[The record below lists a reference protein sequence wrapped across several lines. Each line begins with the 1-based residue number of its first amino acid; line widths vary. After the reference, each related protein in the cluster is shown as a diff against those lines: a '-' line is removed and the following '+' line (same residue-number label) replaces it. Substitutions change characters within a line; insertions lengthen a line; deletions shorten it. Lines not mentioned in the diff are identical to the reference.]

1 MDAALEG
8 YPMRASNI
16 FGAGMKRLII
26 ALMVVAVTGCA
37 GIMEMIPSRW
47 DVNQAKSI
55 TDIQQ
60 QAVRFDC
67 KGDQAVQIN
76 ALDRD
81 VEWFVIYSKTKPT
94 RDITKLTDTLQKTI
108 GEFKDRLKTGPV
120 SPLYCDLKRKI
131 IIQQTEILAGS
142 VQGRF

>member
-1 MDAALEG
+1 
-8 YPMRASNI
+8 
-16 FGAGMKRLII
+16 MKQFLTVLIV
-26 ALMVVAVTGCA
+26 LSLTGCST
-37 GIMEMIPSRW
+37 ILEWIPSRW

-60 QAVRFDC
+60 QAKRFDC
-67 KGDQAVQIN
+67 KGDQVAQIN
-76 ALDRD
+76 SLDQN
-81 VEWFVIYSKTKPT
+81 VEWFVIYSQTKPT
-94 RDITKLTDTLQKTI
+94 RDIAKLTDTLQKTI
-108 GEFKDRLKTGPV
+108 GEYKERLKTGPV

>member
-1 MDAALEG
+1 
-8 YPMRASNI
+8 
-16 FGAGMKRLII
+16 MKKLLLIL
-26 ALMVVAVTGCA
+26 AVATLSGCA
-37 GIMEMIPSRW
+37 SIMDMIPSRW

-67 KGDQAVQIN
+67 KGDQVAQIN
-76 ALDRD
+76 ALDQNI
-81 VEWFVIYSKTKPT
+81 EWFVIYSKTKPT
-94 RDITKLTDTLQKTI
+94 RDITKLTDTLQKTVA
-108 GEFKDRLKTGPV
+108 EYKERASKGPV

-131 IIQQTEILAGS
+131 IIQQTEILASS

>member
-1 MDAALEG
+1 
-8 YPMRASNI
+8 
-16 FGAGMKRLII
+16 MKRFIAVI
-26 ALMVVAVTGCA
+26 ALISLTGCA
-37 GIMEMIPSRW
+37 SIMDMIPSRW

-67 KGDQAVQIN
+67 KGDQAAQI
-76 ALDRD
+76 ALLDQS

-94 RDITKLTDTLQKTI
+94 RDITKLTDTLQKTV
-108 GEFKDRLKTGPV
+108 GEYKERLKTGPV

-131 IIQQTEILAGS
+131 IIQQTEILATS

>member
-1 MDAALEG
+1 
-8 YPMRASNI
+8 
-16 FGAGMKRLII
+16 MKKLLLIL
-26 ALMVVAVTGCA
+26 AVVSLSGCA
-37 GIMEMIPSRW
+37 SIMDMIPSRW

-67 KGDQAVQIN
+67 KGDQVAQIN
-76 ALDRD
+76 ALDQNI
-81 VEWFVIYSKTKPT
+81 EWFVIYSKTKPT
-94 RDITKLTDTLQKTI
+94 RDITKLTDTLQKTVA
-108 GEFKDRLKTGPV
+108 EYKERASKGPV

>member
-1 MDAALEG
+1 MKKLLLILAV
-8 YPMRASNI
+8 AS
-16 FGAGMKRLII
+16 LS
-26 ALMVVAVTGCA
+26 GCA
-37 GIMEMIPSRW
+37 SIMDMIPSRW

-67 KGDQAVQIN
+67 KGDQVAQIN
-76 ALDRD
+76 ALDQNI
-81 VEWFVIYSKTKPT
+81 EWFVIYSKTKPT
-94 RDITKLTDTLQKTI
+94 RDITKLTDTLQKTVA
-108 GEFKDRLKTGPV
+108 EYKERASKGPV

-131 IIQQTEILAGS
+131 IIQQTEILASS

>member
-1 MDAALEG
+1 
-8 YPMRASNI
+8 
-16 FGAGMKRLII
+16 MKRII
-26 ALMVVAVTGCA
+26 AVLTLVSLTGCA
-37 GIMEMIPSRW
+37 SIMDMIPSRW

-60 QAVRFDC
+60 QAIRFDC
-67 KGDQAVQIN
+67 KGDQVAQIN
-76 ALDRD
+76 SLDQNI
-81 VEWFVIYSKTKPT
+81 EWFVIYSKTKPT
-94 RDITKLTDTLQKTI
+94 RDITKLTDTLQKTVA
-108 GEFKDRLKTGPV
+108 EYKERASKGPV

>member
-1 MDAALEG
+1 
-8 YPMRASNI
+8 
-16 FGAGMKRLII
+16 MKRLI
-26 ALMVVAVTGCA
+26 AVVAFLSLTGCA
-37 GIMEMIPSRW
+37 SIMEMIPSRW

-60 QAVRFDC
+60 QAKRFDC
-67 KGDQAVQIN
+67 KGDQVAQIN
-76 ALDRD
+76 SLDQN

-94 RDITKLTDTLQKTI
+94 RDITKLTDTLQTTV
-108 GEFKDRLKTGPV
+108 GEYKERLKTGPV